1 MFRSIIRINLKF
13 KIFTNSSRRWYS
25 SPLCHYGLCIDV
37 DGVLIKGKS
46 IIPETKPALQF
57 LNGENSLNKKI
68 PFILLTNGGG
78 ITEEKKAQQLSKML
92 DFPIKSCQIVL
103 AHSPMKELVPIYYD
117 AEILIVG
124 GKNDNCRIV
133 AENYGFKKVVLP
145 SDILAWNPRIWP
157 FSEVREEDLKWIRKR
172 DFSNVKIEAVMV
184 FHDSRDWGRDLQ
196 ITLDVLRSKEGYVDT
211 LASQSDLITRRI
223 PLFAQG
229 SFRLALESLF
239 EKMTGLKLK
248 YELFGKPE
256 LVTYN
261 YAQKILVDYA
271 VELTG
276 NHLPNRKIY
285 AVGDN
290 PRSDIVGANRYGWN
304 SILVKTGVFQ
314 GEEIESQYSANHV
327 ADNILHAVKWRSFS
341 QLLEHLIRIEYL
353 IGVEH
358 FIKTF

>member
-1 MFRSIIRINLKF
+1 MFRSTIRINFFNLK
-13 KIFTNSSRRWYS
+13 FTNSSRRWYS

-37 DGVLIKGKS
+37 DGVLIKGS
-46 IIPETKPALQF
+46 NIIPETKPALQF
-57 LNGENSLNKKI
+57 LNGRNSLNKKI

-145 SDILAWNPRIWP
+145 SDILAWNPSIWP
-157 FSEVREEDLKWIRKR
+157 FSEVREDDLRWIRKR
-172 DFSNVKIEAVMV
+172 NFSNVKIEAVMV
-184 FHDSRDWGRDLQ
+184 FHDSRNWGRDLQ

-223 PLFAQG
+223 PLFFSNPDIIWSNDFPSPRLAQG
-229 SFRLALESLF
+229 SFRLALENLF
-239 EKMTGLKLK
+239 EKTTGLKLK

-261 YAQKILVDYA
+261 YAQKMLVNYA
-271 VELTG
+271 NELTG
-276 NHLPNRKIY
+276 NHLLNRKIY

-327 ADNILHAVKWRSFS
+327 ADNILHAVKWMFHKEEG
-341 QLLEHLIRIEYL
+341 LL
-353 IGVEH
+353 
-358 FIKTF
+358 